1 MGQRS
6 LFLFLILFSV
16 HQIDAQKMATNV
28 TVRSCMFM
36 QHDSAFVETSLL
48 IAGNAVRYAE
58 IKPRGFQATVEVQ
71 VIITNG
77 SQVMNFDKY
86 FLSTPVIFDTTNID
100 FSIVDQKRL
109 LIPNQAGSVEV
120 KITDQKDLSN
130 SYSSTEALM
139 PFEDNAVQI
148 SDIQFIESFKQTSK
162 ENNFTKNGFEM
173 KPHPINF
180 FPAAENMINFY
191 GEIYNSDKYLPGKF
205 LVNFSI
211 RNASTDEI
219 NTHFFQY
226 TKVESAPVVSF
237 LRQIDISDLPSG
249 NYNLFVEVRNPNN
262 DLITQKRIFIQRAN
276 EGPVNAWE
284 NIQMINTSGTF
295 VDQYTEEQLNYYL
308 DILYP
313 VATVSDARLIESLS
327 ERVEADMKRKFL
339 YNFWLERNATDPY
352 TEWLTYLEKVKKVN
366 QNYGTPSRAG
376 YKTDRGRVYLQYGE
390 PYDIVKSVNEPSA
403 YPYEIWYYTTL
414 PDKQTN
420 IGFAFYEP
428 SMSTND
434 YVLLHSNARGELHDT
449 RWKVK
454 LYENVASD
462 SEINDFDNTE
472 VQDKIQMQR
481 AVDMYKF

>member
-6 LFLFLILFSV
+6 LFLFLILISTLGT
-16 HQIDAQKMATNV
+16 QAQNMATNA

-36 QHDSAFVETSLL
+36 KNDSAYVETALL
-48 IAGNAVRYAE
+48 VAGNAVRYTE
-58 IKPRGFQATVEVQ
+58 LKPRGYQATVEVQ
-71 VIITNG
+71 VIVTDG
-77 SQVMNFDKY
+77 THVMNFDKY
-86 FLSTPVIFDTTNID
+86 FLSTPVIYDTNKID

-120 KITDQKDLSN
+120 IITDQQDPSN
-130 SYSSTEALM
+130 SFSSTEAIM
-139 PFEDNAVQI
+139 PFEKNTVQI
-148 SDIQFIESFKQTSK
+148 SDVQFIESFKQTNK
-162 ENNFTKNGFEM
+162 DNNFTKNGYEM
-173 KPHPINF
+173 EPHPVNF
-180 FPAAENMINFY
+180 FPADETMINFY
-191 GEIYNSDKYLPGKF
+191 GEIYNTDKYLPGKF

-219 NTHFFQY
+219 NTNFFQY
-226 TKVESAPVVSF
+226 TKSESAPVVSF
-237 LRQIDISDLPSG
+237 LRQIDITDLPSG

-262 DLITQKRIFIQRAN
+262 ELVAQKRIFIQRAN

-313 VATVSDARLIESLS
+313 VASISDARLIESLS
-327 ERVEADMKRKFL
+327 DRVEPDMKRKFL
-339 YNFWLERNATDPY
+339 YNFWLERNAADPY
-352 TEWLTYLEKVKKVN
+352 KEWLTYLDRVKRVN
-366 QNYGTPSRAG
+366 QNYGTPSRPG
-376 YKTDRGRVYLQYGE
+376 YKTDRGRVYLQYGP
-390 PYDIVKSVNEPSA
+390 PYDIVTSVNEPSA
-403 YPYEIWYYTTL
+403 YPYEIWFYTTL

-428 SMSTND
+428 SMSSND
-434 YVLLHSNARGELHDT
+434 YVLLHSNARGELHDP

-454 LYENVASD
+454 LYENVAAD
-462 SEINDFDNTE
+462 AELNDFDNTE